1 MIKCLIIRKNDVI
14 PYSETMVVMTVF
26 YDHILYM
33 IWK

>member
-1 MIKCLIIRKNDVI
+1 MIKYLIIRKDDVI
-14 PYSETMVVMTVF
+14 PYSEIIVVMTVF